1 MGKHGEGMRMRGGP
15 GPRPEHSPGTLHRN
29 PPRRCSKTT
38 LERHMVSHASHAS
51 DNYTKPPKGLGTVG
65 GVAREGDSR
74 GAVVAHVAKDHR
86 LNDPGMTRSHSLPL
100 SSEKDAA

>member
-1 MGKHGEGMRMRGGP
+1 MLITSFKRH
-15 GPRPEHSPGTLHRN
+15 
-29 PPRRCSKTT
+29 TT
-38 LERHMVSHASHAS
+38 SHASHAS
-51 DNYTKPPKGLGTVG
+51 DSYTKPPRGLGAVG

-86 LNDPGMTRSHSLPL
+86 LNAPRVTRSRSLAL